1 MKKIFALVLAL
12 SSTVLLASSIKESDK
27 ETGKVEVANKSEK
40 TVYIKASNIKK
51 ETIPVSGMTCLG
63 CEITLEKG
71 ISKIKGVVK
80 VKASSTNDNAVVEY
94 DSTKTNKSAI
104 VHAIKKAGYEAQE

>member
-1 MKKIFALVLAL
+1 MKKTFALVFAL
-12 SSTVLLASSIKESDK
+12 STTVLLASTIKE
-27 ETGKVEVANKSEK
+27 EVPNKSEK

-71 ISKIKGVVK
+71 ISKIKGVAK
-80 VKASSTNDNAVVEY
+80 AKASSTNDNVVVEY
-94 DSTKTNKSAI
+94 DGTKTNKSEI
-104 VHAIKKAGYEAQE
+104 VNAIKKAGYKAQE